1 MLTSLFGD
9 MHPFVVILFVL
20 AFGFTM
26 RRAAHRRWRG
36 RRYNPIGE
44 ATKELA
50 TRQATS
56 DAQLTKH
63 EVELYDIARATE
75 AKLQTKLAVM
85 DEMVT
90 QADRE
95 IERLEALLEEIRD
108 VPTPRLAEFRTE
120 AKVPAEDGTESFDN
134 SPVEPDQFI
143 RLLRQSG
150 YNPEEIANATKRPVT
165 DIRRILDEPEDGQS
179 EAA

>member
-1 MLTSLFGD
+1 MTSYIGEI
-9 MHPFVVILFVL
+9 HPFVLVLFVL

-36 RRYNPIGE
+36 RKYDPIGT

-50 TRQATS
+50 TRSATS
-56 DAQLTKH
+56 DAQLAKH
-63 EVELYDIARATE
+63 EVELHDIARVAE

-85 DEMVT
+85 DEMVL

-95 IERLEALLEEIRD
+95 IERLESLLDEIRD
-108 VPTPRLAEFRTE
+108 VPTPRLAEFRDVE
-120 AKVPAEDGTESFDN
+120 NAQDGTESFDN

-150 YNPEEIANATKRPVT
+150 YNPEEIANATKRPVA
-165 DIRRILDEPEDGQS
+165 DIRRILGEPDDGQS

>member
-1 MLTSLFGD
+1 MTSFIGEI
-9 MHPFVVILFVL
+9 HPFVLVLFVL

-26 RRAAHRRWRG
+26 RRNAHRRWRG
-36 RRYNPIGE
+36 RKFDPIDK
-44 ATKELA
+44 ATNELA
-50 TRQATS
+50 TRTATS
-56 DAQLTKH
+56 DAQLSKH
-63 EVELYDIARATE
+63 EVELHDIARVAE

-85 DEMVT
+85 DEMVL

-95 IERLEALLEEIRD
+95 IERLESLLDEIRD
-108 VPTPRLAEFRTE
+108 VPTPRLAEFRDET
-120 AKVPAEDGTESFDN
+120 PAEDGSESFDN

-150 YNPEEIANATKRPVT
+150 YNPEEIANATKRPVA
-165 DIRRILDEPEDGQS
+165 DIRRILGEPDDGQS

>member
-1 MLTSLFGD
+1 MTSFIGEI
-9 MHPFVVILFVL
+9 HPFVLVLFVL

-26 RRAAHRRWRG
+26 RRNAHRRWRG
-36 RRYNPIGE
+36 RKFDPIDK

-50 TRQATS
+50 TRTATS
-56 DAQLTKH
+56 DAQLSKH
-63 EVELYDIARATE
+63 EVELHDIARVAE

-85 DEMVT
+85 DEMVL

-95 IERLEALLEEIRD
+95 IERLESLLDEIRD
-108 VPTPRLAEFRTE
+108 VPTPRLAEFRDET
-120 AKVPAEDGTESFDN
+120 PAEDGSESFDN

-150 YNPEEIANATKRPVT
+150 YNPEEIANATKRPVA
-165 DIRRILDEPEDGQS
+165 DIRRILGEPDDEQS

>member
-1 MLTSLFGD
+1 MTSFIGEI
-9 MHPFVVILFVL
+9 HPFVLVLFVL

-26 RRAAHRRWRG
+26 RRNAHRRWRG
-36 RRYNPIGE
+36 RKFDPIDK

-50 TRQATS
+50 TRTATS
-56 DAQLTKH
+56 DAQLSKH
-63 EVELYDIARATE
+63 EVELHDIARVAE

-85 DEMVT
+85 DEMVL

-95 IERLEALLEEIRD
+95 IERLESLLDEIRD
-108 VPTPRLAEFRTE
+108 VPTPRLAEFRDET
-120 AKVPAEDGTESFDN
+120 PAEDGSESFDN

-150 YNPEEIANATKRPVT
+150 YNPEEIANATKRPVA
-165 DIRRILDEPEDGQS
+165 DIRRILGEPDDGQS

>member
-1 MLTSLFGD
+1 MTSFIGEI
-9 MHPFVVILFVL
+9 HPFVLVLFML

-26 RRAAHRRWRG
+26 RRTAHRRWRN
-36 RRYNPIGE
+36 RKFDPIGN

-50 TRQATS
+50 TRQAAS
-56 DAQLTKH
+56 DAQLSKH
-63 EVELYDIARATE
+63 EVELHDIARVTE

-85 DEMVT
+85 DEMVL

-95 IERLEALLEEIRD
+95 IERLESLLDEIRD
-108 VPTPRLAEFRTE
+108 VPTPRLAEFRET
-120 AKVPAEDGTESFDN
+120 AAEDGSESFDN

-150 YNPEEIANATKRPVT
+150 YNPEEIAGATKRPVA
-165 DIRRILDEPEDGQS
+165 DIRRILGEPGDGQS

>member
-1 MLTSLFGD
+1 MTSFIGEI
-9 MHPFVVILFVL
+9 HPFVLVLFVL

-26 RRAAHRRWRG
+26 RRTAHRRWRN
-36 RRYNPIGE
+36 RKFDPIGN

-50 TRQATS
+50 TRQAAS
-56 DAQLTKH
+56 DAQLSKH
-63 EVELYDIARATE
+63 EVELHDIARVTE

-85 DEMVT
+85 DEMVL

-95 IERLEALLEEIRD
+95 IERLESLLDEIRD
-108 VPTPRLAEFRTE
+108 VPTPRLAEFRETT
-120 AKVPAEDGTESFDN
+120 AEDGSESFDN

-143 RLLRQSG
+143 RLLRLSG
-150 YNPEEIANATKRPVT
+150 YNPEEIANATKRPVA
-165 DIRRILDEPEDGQS
+165 DIRRILGEPGDGQS

>member
-1 MLTSLFGD
+1 MTSFIGEI
-9 MHPFVVILFVL
+9 HPFVLVLFVL

-26 RRAAHRRWRG
+26 RRTAHRRWRG
-36 RRYNPIGE
+36 RKYDPIAN

-50 TRQATS
+50 TRQAS
-56 DAQLTKH
+56 SAAQLSKH
-63 EVELYDIARATE
+63 EVELHDIARAAE

-85 DEMVT
+85 DEMVL

-95 IERLEALLEEIRD
+95 IERLESLLEEIRD
-108 VPTPRLAEFRTE
+108 VPTPRLAEFRDV
-120 AKVPAEDGTESFDN
+120 AAAEDGSGSFDN

-143 RLLRQSG
+143 RLLKQSG
-150 YNPEEIANATKRPVT
+150 YNAEEIANATKRPVA
-165 DIRRILDEPEDGQS
+165 DIRKILGEPDDDQS

>member
-1 MLTSLFGD
+1 MTSYIGEI
-9 MHPFVVILFVL
+9 HPFVLVLFVL

-36 RRYNPIGE
+36 RKYDPIGT

-56 DAQLTKH
+56 DAQLAKH
-63 EVELYDIARATE
+63 EVELHDIARVAE

-85 DEMVT
+85 DEMVL

-95 IERLEALLEEIRD
+95 IERLESLLDEIRD
-108 VPTPRLAEFRTE
+108 VPTPRLAEFRDVE
-120 AKVPAEDGTESFDN
+120 KAQDGSGSFDN

-150 YNPEEIANATKRPVT
+150 YNPEEIANATKRPVA
-165 DIRRILDEPEDGQS
+165 DIRRILGEPDDGQS

>member
-1 MLTSLFGD
+1 MTSFFGEI
-9 MHPFVVILFVL
+9 HPFVLVLFVL

-36 RRYNPIGE
+36 RRYDPVGA

-50 TRQATS
+50 TRQAAS
-56 DAQLTKH
+56 EAQLAKH
-63 EVELYDIARATE
+63 EVELHDIARTAE

-85 DEMVT
+85 DEMVL

-95 IERLEALLEEIRD
+95 IERLESLLEEIRD
-108 VPTPRLAEFRTE
+108 VPSPRLAEFRDT
-120 AKVPAEDGTESFDN
+120 VSAEDGSGSYDN

-150 YNPEEIANATKRPVT
+150 YNPKEIASATKRPVA
-165 DIRRILDEPEDGQS
+165 DIRRILGEPDDGQS

>member
-1 MLTSLFGD
+1 MTSFIGEI
-9 MHPFVVILFVL
+9 HPFVLVLFVL

-26 RRAAHRRWRG
+26 RRNAHRRWRG
-36 RRYNPIGE
+36 RKFDPIDN

-50 TRQATS
+50 TRTATS
-56 DAQLTKH
+56 DAQLSKH
-63 EVELYDIARATE
+63 EVELHDIARVAE

-85 DEMVT
+85 DEMVL

-95 IERLEALLEEIRD
+95 IERLESLLDEIRD
-108 VPTPRLAEFRTE
+108 VPTPRLAEFRDET
-120 AKVPAEDGTESFDN
+120 PAEDGSESFDN

-150 YNPEEIANATKRPVT
+150 YNPEEIANATKRPVA
-165 DIRRILDEPEDGQS
+165 DIRRILGEPDDGQS

>member
-1 MLTSLFGD
+1 MTSFIGEI
-9 MHPFVVILFVL
+9 HPFVLVLFVL

-26 RRAAHRRWRG
+26 RRNAHRRWRG
-36 RRYNPIGE
+36 RKFDPIDK

-50 TRQATS
+50 TRTATS
-56 DAQLTKH
+56 DAQLSKH
-63 EVELYDIARATE
+63 EVELHDIARVAE

-85 DEMVT
+85 DEMVL

-95 IERLEALLEEIRD
+95 IERLESLLDEIRD
-108 VPTPRLAEFRTE
+108 VPTPRLAEFRDET
-120 AKVPAEDGTESFDN
+120 AAEDGSESFDN

-150 YNPEEIANATKRPVT
+150 YNPEEIANATKRPVA
-165 DIRRILDEPEDGQS
+165 DIRRILGEPDDGQS

>member
-1 MLTSLFGD
+1 MLTSLFGN
-9 MHPFVVILFVL
+9 MHPLVVLLCVL
-20 AFGFTM
+20 LFGFTI

-36 RRYNPIGE
+36 HRYNLLDE
-44 ATKELA
+44 ASKELA
-50 TRQATS
+50 TRLATS
-56 DAQLTKH
+56 DAQLTQH
-63 EVELYDIARATE
+63 QVELHDIARATE

-85 DEMVT
+85 DEMVI

-95 IERLEALLEEIRD
+95 IERLESLLEEIRD

-120 AKVPAEDGTESFDN
+120 AQLSADDRTESFDN

-150 YNPEEIANATKRPVT
+150 YNPEEIANATKRPLA
-165 DIRRILDEPEDGQS
+165 DIRRILGEPDNGQS

>member
-1 MLTSLFGD
+1 MTSYIGEI
-9 MHPFVVILFVL
+9 HPFVLVLFVL

-26 RRAAHRRWRG
+26 RRNAHRRWRG
-36 RRYNPIGE
+36 RKFDPIGN

-50 TRQATS
+50 TRSATS
-56 DAQLTKH
+56 DAQLAKH
-63 EVELYDIARATE
+63 EVELHDIARVAE

-85 DEMVT
+85 DEMVL

-95 IERLEALLEEIRD
+95 IERLESLLDEIRD
-108 VPTPRLAEFRTE
+108 VPTPRLAEFRDV
-120 AKVPAEDGTESFDN
+120 AQAEDGTESFDN

-150 YNPEEIANATKRPVT
+150 YNPEEIANATKRPVA
-165 DIRRILDEPEDGQS
+165 DIRRILGEPDDGQS
-179 EAA
+179 DAA

>member
-1 MLTSLFGD
+1 MLNSILGD
-9 MHPFVVILFVL
+9 MHPFVVVL
-20 AFGFTM
+20 LVIAFGFTM

-36 RRYNPIGE
+36 RRYDPIGE
-44 ATKELA
+44 ATRELA

-56 DAQLTKH
+56 AAQLTKH
-63 EVELYDIARATE
+63 EVELHDIARVAE
-75 AKLQTKLAVM
+75 AKLQTRLAVM
-85 DEMVT
+85 DEMVS

-95 IERLEALLEEIRD
+95 IRRLESMLEEIRD
-108 VPTPRLAEFRTE
+108 IPTPRLAEFRTDN
-120 AKVPAEDGTESFDN
+120 AVEDDAESFDN

-150 YNPEEIANATKRPVT
+150 YNPQEIANATKRPLA
-165 DIRRILDEPEDGQS
+165 DIRRILGEPDDGQS

>member
-1 MLTSLFGD
+1 MTSFIGEI
-9 MHPFVVILFVL
+9 HPFVLVLFVL

-26 RRAAHRRWRG
+26 RRAAHRRWRS
-36 RRYNPIGE
+36 RKYDPISA

-50 TRQATS
+50 TRSATS
-56 DAQLTKH
+56 DAQLAKH
-63 EVELYDIARATE
+63 EVELHDIARVAE

-85 DEMVT
+85 DEMVV

-95 IERLEALLEEIRD
+95 IERLESLLEEIRD
-108 VPTPRLAEFRTE
+108 VPTPRLAEFRDV
-120 AKVPAEDGTESFDN
+120 ANAEDGTESFDN

-150 YNPEEIANATKRPVT
+150 YNPEEIANATKRPVA
-165 DIRRILDEPEDGQS
+165 DIRRILGEPDNGQS

>member
-1 MLTSLFGD
+1 MTSFFGEI
-9 MHPFVVILFVL
+9 HPFVALLFVL

-26 RRAAHRRWRG
+26 RRAANRRWRG
-36 RRYNPIGE
+36 RRYDPIG
-44 ATKELA
+44 AARKEPA
-50 TRQATS
+50 TRQASS

-63 EVELYDIARATE
+63 EVELHDIARQAE
-75 AKLQTKLAVM
+75 AKLQSKLAVM
-85 DEMVT
+85 DEMVI

-95 IERLEALLEEIRD
+95 IERLESLLEEIRD
-108 VPTPRLAEFRTE
+108 IPTPKLAEFRDT
-120 AKVPAEDGTESFDN
+120 VHAEDGSESFDN

-150 YNPEEIANATKRPVT
+150 YNPEEIANATRRPLA
-165 DIRRILDEPEDGQS
+165 DIRRILGEPDGGQS

>member
-1 MLTSLFGD
+1 MTSFIGEI
-9 MHPFVVILFVL
+9 HPFVLVLFVL

-26 RRAAHRRWRG
+26 RRTAHRRWRG
-36 RRYNPIGE
+36 RKFDPIDK

-50 TRQATS
+50 TRTATS
-56 DAQLTKH
+56 DAQLSKH
-63 EVELYDIARATE
+63 EVELHDIARVAE

-85 DEMVT
+85 DEMVL

-95 IERLEALLEEIRD
+95 IERLESLLDEIRD
-108 VPTPRLAEFRTE
+108 VPTPRLAEFRET
-120 AKVPAEDGTESFDN
+120 AAEDGSESFDN

-150 YNPEEIANATKRPVT
+150 YNPEEIANATKRPVA
-165 DIRRILDEPEDGQS
+165 DIRRILGEPDDGQS

>member
-1 MLTSLFGD
+1 MTSFFGEI
-9 MHPFVVILFVL
+9 HPFVLVLFVL

-26 RRAAHRRWRG
+26 RRAAHRRWRN
-36 RRYNPIGE
+36 RKYDPIGN

-50 TRQATS
+50 SRQAAS
-56 DAQLTKH
+56 DAQLSKH
-63 EVELYDIARATE
+63 EVELHDIARAAE

-85 DEMVT
+85 DEMVL

-108 VPTPRLAEFRTE
+108 VPTPRLAEFRDDTE
-120 AKVPAEDGTESFDN
+120 AEDGSESFDN

-150 YNPEEIANATKRPVT
+150 YNPDEIASATKRPVAE
-165 DIRRILDEPEDGQS
+165 IRRILGEPDDGQS

>member
-1 MLTSLFGD
+1 MTSFIGEI
-9 MHPFVVILFVL
+9 HPFVLVLFVV

-36 RRYNPIGE
+36 LKYDPIGT

-50 TRQATS
+50 IRSATS
-56 DAQLTKH
+56 DAQLAKH
-63 EVELYDIARATE
+63 EVELHDIARVAE

-85 DEMVT
+85 DEMVL

-95 IERLEALLEEIRD
+95 IERLESLLDEIRD
-108 VPTPRLAEFRTE
+108 VPTPRLAEFRDVE
-120 AKVPAEDGTESFDN
+120 KAQ
-134 SPVEPDQFI
+134 VEPDQFI

-150 YNPEEIANATKRPVT
+150 YNPEEIANATKRPVA
-165 DIRRILDEPEDGQS
+165 DIRRILGEPDDGQS

>member
-1 MLTSLFGD
+1 MLTSILGGI
-9 MHPFVVILFVL
+9 HPFVLVL
-20 AFGFTM
+20 LIIAFGFSM
-26 RRAAHRRWRG
+26 RRIAHRRWRG
-36 RRYNPIGE
+36 RRYDPIGE

-56 DAQLTKH
+56 DAQLNRH
-63 EVELYDIARATE
+63 EVKLHDIARVTE
-75 AKLQTKLAVM
+75 AKLQTKLAVT

-95 IERLEALLEEIRD
+95 IERLESLLEEIRD
-108 VPTPRLAEFRTE
+108 VPSPLLDEFRPDV
-120 AKVPAEDGTESFDN
+120 AVDDDAESFDN

-150 YNPEEIANATKRPVT
+150 YNPEEIANATKRPLA
-165 DIRRILDEPEDGQS
+165 DIRRILGEPDDGQS

>member
-1 MLTSLFGD
+1 MTSFIGEI
-9 MHPFVVILFVL
+9 HPFVLVLFVL

-26 RRAAHRRWRG
+26 RRAAHRRWRS
-36 RRYNPIGE
+36 RKYDPISV

-50 TRQATS
+50 TRAATS
-56 DAQLTKH
+56 DAQLSKH
-63 EVELYDIARATE
+63 EVELHDIARVAE

-85 DEMVT
+85 DEMVV

-95 IERLEALLEEIRD
+95 IERLESLLEEIRD
-108 VPTPRLAEFRTE
+108 VPTPRLAEFRDV
-120 AKVPAEDGTESFDN
+120 ANAEDGTESFDN

-150 YNPEEIANATKRPVT
+150 YNPEEIANATKRPVA
-165 DIRRILDEPEDGQS
+165 DIRRILGEPDDGQS